1 MKGLSLPHHLGPFV
15 IMHATGILSRIRRS
29 TKPRNRTSHCECLSF
44 VHLNIARH
52 CNARSRHTWHHFP
65 DVTVQNSWESVQ
77 ASPYRPVTEYRNAE
91 AQTTIVQTC
100 GCETDRRSTRR
111 FYAPSIA
118 YCDSLI
124 SATRYSGAVGCA
136 TGFLLILPS
145 LCTCT
150 LVLPPICT
158 LVSVDGFCGDIFRAS
173 SQIVRTHLS
182 VLAPEEAV
190 SSTASREVRHPNSS
204 FYTSDM
210 TEGQIW
216 EKTGYC
222 PEWTGLPMEIMISS
236 KAGFDEG
243 SLPCIRVCGTY
254 EEGCAWGML
263 THLSASL
270 GIIFAGYSGLS

>member
-1 MKGLSLPHHLGPFV
+1 M
-15 IMHATGILSRIRRS
+15 
-29 TKPRNRTSHCECLSF
+29 CL
-44 VHLNIARH
+44 
-52 CNARSRHTWHHFP
+52 
-65 DVTVQNSWESVQ
+65 
-77 ASPYRPVTEYRNAE
+77 
-91 AQTTIVQTC
+91 
-100 GCETDRRSTRR
+100 
-111 FYAPSIA
+111 
-118 YCDSLI
+118 
-124 SATRYSGAVGCA
+124 
-136 TGFLLILPS
+136 GFLLILPS

-158 LVSVDGFCGDIFRAS
+158 LVSVDGFSGDIFRAS

-216 EKTGYC
+216 ERTGYC

-254 EEGCAWGML
+254 EEGCGWGML
-263 THLSASL
+263 THLSASH
-270 GIIFAGYSGLS
+270 GISLLDIQVYPDSVGPAIAPTSKTNQFAYRNSLLPYHNGGQSKGDRCHRGDQP